1 MFGADYPSL
10 PLERMLREWDE
21 LGYTAEIMDK
31 VFHAN
36 AERVLSLPAPV
47 ESGRTAAQAREQR

>member
-1 MFGADYPSL
+1 
-10 PLERMLREWDE
+10 
-21 LGYTAEIMDK
+21 MDK

-47 ESGRTAAQAREQR
+47 ESGRTAAQARE